1 MNAIEIEAE
10 VDENNEIH
18 IKVPDGHAHQQA
30 RIRVVF
36 DSKQR
41 LEPRRARVFGQYR
54 GKARMSDDFN
64 EPLPDSFWLGE
75 DK

>member
-18 IKVPDGHAHQQA
+18 IKVPEGHAHQHA

-36 DSKQR
+36 EGK
-41 LEPRRARVFGQYR
+41 PRPDAAEARVFGQFR
-54 GKARMSDDFN
+54 GKARMRDDFD